1 MADERDRGPS
11 IPRSTDE
18 ESIENAE
25 EKYADDESAT
35 EENIVIDTTSAE
47 PLRESVIDEPSED
60 PRLREAPPRTDRD
73 VESPLYRG

>member
-25 EKYADDESAT
+25 EKYTDDESAT
-35 EENIVIDTTSAE
+35 EENIVIDTTSTE

-60 PRLREAPPRTDRD
+60 PRLRNIPPRIDRD
-73 VESPLYRG
+73 VEPPRYRG

>member
-25 EKYADDESAT
+25 EKYTDDESAT
-35 EENIVIDTTSAE
+35 EENIVIDTTSTE

-60 PRLREAPPRTDRD
+60 PRLRKDPPRTDRN
-73 VESPLYRG
+73 VESPRYRG